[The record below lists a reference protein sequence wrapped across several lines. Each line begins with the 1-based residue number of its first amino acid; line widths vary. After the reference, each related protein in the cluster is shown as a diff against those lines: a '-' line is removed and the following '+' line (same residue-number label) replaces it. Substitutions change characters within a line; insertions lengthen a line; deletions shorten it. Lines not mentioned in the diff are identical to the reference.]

1 MPNTKHS
8 SPFSLKMG
16 GLLIAVSMLLL
27 TAFQGFWLYKEY
39 NEQKN
44 ILQKETDILFR
55 NTVQALEEAA
65 FQKQI
70 AVPMQR
76 YEKTVDLEEVKRKNT
91 PKKVKN
97 TPRFVAKIDSTVSP
111 QIQLVDVLKTA
122 NPSDIQAIKM
132 SKVGNVN
139 TMTFTVNDTAS
150 PQRKKVVLVMKS
162 FPQTDT
168 IRQLLGKIARIVMI
182 NRSKNDS
189 LKTPQKE
196 PVQDFKMSFT
206 VKQNSEKPT
215 EKGVKPANDQLF
227 INLSE
232 KDSLKVKDIAGAYK
246 QKLQTADIPLAFEIQ
261 RTLSKKIKNQTGSIL
276 PGLATSS
283 VATSIPI
290 GRSFTAIFPD
300 YGGYLFKKII
310 PQGLFSFFLLA
321 IVGLAFGAIFRNLQQ
336 QRRLTQLKND
346 FISNVTH
353 ELKTP
358 IATVSV
364 AIEALQ
370 NFGVAQNPQQT
381 KEYLDIS
388 KNELNRLTLLVD
400 KILKMATF
408 EQQGLDLN
416 REPLNMTEL
425 VQQVMASMKIQFEK
439 HGAAVHLTNNVEA
452 GWVNGD
458 KIHLTNVVYNL
469 LDNALKYSSE
479 KPKIWVELRGNE
491 SKISLLVRDEGI
503 GIAPEYQDK
512 VFEKFFRVPTGNT
525 HNVKGYGL
533 GLSYVDGVMR
543 QHGGQASVKSEPE
556 KGSTFVVTL
565 PRL

>member
-1 MPNTKHS
+1 MPKTKHS

-76 YEKTVDLEEVKRKNT
+76 YAKTVDLEEVKRKNT

-206 VKQNSEKPT
+206 VKQNLEKPT

-321 IVGLAFGAIFRNLQQ
+321 IVGLAFGAIFHNLQQ

>member
-76 YEKTVDLEEVKRKNT
+76 YAKTVDLEEVKRKNT

-206 VKQNSEKPT
+206 VKQNLEKPT

-321 IVGLAFGAIFRNLQQ
+321 IVGLAFGAIFHNLQQ

>member
-76 YEKTVDLEEVKRKNT
+76 YAKTVDLEEVKRKNT

-206 VKQNSEKPT
+206 VKQNLEKPT

-321 IVGLAFGAIFRNLQQ
+321 IVGLAFGAIFHNLQQ

-370 NFGVAQNPQQT
+370 SFGVAQNPQQT